1 MASFSLSP
9 DLYVFNGMKV
19 FTNLDEKHPEW
30 PWVCFP
36 QPLNPI
42 TFKTAS
48 NDPNRQMAFL
58 SLNMWPLSENYKN
71 AIRRSVME
79 KGNSNPRIPTHE
91 LCFNFPVEYI
101 KKVAKSLPKLVEQV
115 KEQFKETDPDIVNQ
129 DPTDEN
135 THLFKAIRNRM
146 NKRIALVYQPQL
158 QQQPSPYVQQN
169 YAAASAA
176 TGYVAPTEENTDPF
190 AGNTYNEED
199 DLPF

>member
-71 AIRRSVME
+71 AIRRSAME
-79 KGNSNPRIPTHE
+79 NGDSNPRIPTHE

-101 KKVAKSLPKLVEQV
+101 KQVAKSFPKLVEQV
-115 KEQFKETDPDIVNQ
+115 KEQFLETDPDIVNQ

-158 QQQPSPYVQQN
+158 QQQPSPYAQQN

>member
-71 AIRRSVME
+71 AIRRSAME
-79 KGNSNPRIPTHE
+79 KGDSNPRIPTHE

-101 KKVAKSLPKLVEQV
+101 KQVAKSFPKLVEQV
-115 KEQFKETDPDIVNQ
+115 KEQFKETDLDIVNQ

-158 QQQPSPYVQQN
+158 QQQPSPYAQQN

>member
-1 MASFSLSP
+1 
-9 DLYVFNGMKV
+9 MKV

-71 AIRRSVME
+71 AIRRSAME
-79 KGNSNPRIPTHE
+79 KGDSNPRIPTHE

-101 KKVAKSLPKLVEQV
+101 KQVAKSFPKLVEQV

-158 QQQPSPYVQQN
+158 QQQPSPYAQQN

>member
-71 AIRRSVME
+71 AIRRSAME
-79 KGNSNPRIPTHE
+79 KGDSNPRIPTHE

-101 KKVAKSLPKLVEQV
+101 KQVVKSFPKLVEQV

>member
-42 TFKTAS
+42 TFKTAN

-71 AIRRSVME
+71 AIRRSAME
-79 KGNSNPRIPTHE
+79 KGDSNPRIPTHE

-101 KKVAKSLPKLVEQV
+101 KQVAKSFPKIVEQV

-158 QQQPSPYVQQN
+158 HQQPSPYAQQN

-176 TGYVAPTEENTDPF
+176 TGYVAPTEENTEPF

>member
-9 DLYVFNGMKV
+9 DLLGFNGAQV
-19 FTNLDEKHPEW
+19 FTNLDEKHPDW

-42 TFKTAS
+42 TFKTAK

-71 AIRRSVME
+71 AIRRSAME
-79 KGNSNPRIPTHE
+79 KGDSNPRIPTHE
-91 LCFNFPVEYI
+91 LCLNFPVETI
-101 KKVAKSLPKLVEQV
+101 KQFITAFPKLVEQV
-115 KEQFKETDPDIVNQ
+115 KEQFKTTDPDIVNQ

-135 THLFKAIRNRM
+135 THLFKAIRNRI
-146 NKRIALVYQPQL
+146 NKRVALVYQPQL
-158 QQQPSPYVQQN
+158 QQQPSPYVQPTF
-169 YAAASAA
+169 AAAGAA
-176 TGYVAPTEENTDPF
+176 TGYVAPAEAPVPVFGEYDP
-190 AGNTYNEED
+190 ANEA

>member
-71 AIRRSVME
+71 AIRRSAME
-79 KGNSNPRIPTHE
+79 KGDSNPRIPTHE

-101 KKVAKSLPKLVEQV
+101 KQVAKSFPKLVEQV
-115 KEQFKETDPDIVNQ
+115 KELFKETDPDIVNQ

-158 QQQPSPYVQQN
+158 HQQPSPYAQQN

-176 TGYVAPTEENTDPF
+176 TGYVAPTEENTEPF

>member
-71 AIRRSVME
+71 AIRRSAME
-79 KGNSNPRIPTHE
+79 KGDSNPRIPTHE

-101 KKVAKSLPKLVEQV
+101 KQVVKSFPKLVEQV

-158 QQQPSPYVQQN
+158 HQQPSPYAQQN

-176 TGYVAPTEENTDPF
+176 TGYVAPTEENTEPF

>member
-71 AIRRSVME
+71 AIRRSAME
-79 KGNSNPRIPTHE
+79 KGDSNPRIPTHE

-101 KKVAKSLPKLVEQV
+101 KQVAKSFPKLVEQV
-115 KEQFKETDPDIVNQ
+115 KEQFLETDPDIVNQ

-158 QQQPSPYVQQN
+158 QQQPSPYAQQN

-176 TGYVAPTEENTDPF
+176 TGYVAPTEENTEPF

>member
-42 TFKTAS
+42 TFKTAN

-79 KGNSNPRIPTHE
+79 KGDSNPRIPTHE

-101 KKVAKSLPKLVEQV
+101 KQVAKSFPKLVEQV

-158 QQQPSPYVQQN
+158 HQQPSPYAQQN

-176 TGYVAPTEENTDPF
+176 TGYVAPTEENTEPF

>member
-42 TFKTAS
+42 TFKTAN

-71 AIRRSVME
+71 AIRRSAME
-79 KGNSNPRIPTHE
+79 KGDSNPRIPTHE

-101 KKVAKSLPKLVEQV
+101 KQVAKSFPKLVEQV

-158 QQQPSPYVQQN
+158 HQQPSPYAQQN

-176 TGYVAPTEENTDPF
+176 TGYVAPTEENTEPF

>member
-19 FTNLDEKHPEW
+19 FTNLDETHPEW

-71 AIRRSVME
+71 AILRSAME
-79 KGNSNPRIPTHE
+79 KGDSNPRIPTHE
-91 LCFNFPVEYI
+91 LCYNFPVEYI
-101 KKVAKSLPKLVEQV
+101 KQVVKSFPKLVELV

-129 DPTDEN
+129 DPTNEN

-146 NKRIALVYQPQL
+146 NKRIALVYQPQ
-158 QQQPSPYVQQN
+158 
-169 YAAASAA
+169 
-176 TGYVAPTEENTDPF
+176 
-190 AGNTYNEED
+190 
-199 DLPF
+199 

>member
-79 KGNSNPRIPTHE
+79 KGDSNPRIPTHE

-101 KKVAKSLPKLVEQV
+101 KQVAKSFPKLVEQV

-158 QQQPSPYVQQN
+158 QQQPSPYAQQN

-176 TGYVAPTEENTDPF
+176 TGYVAPTEENTEPF

>member
-101 KKVAKSLPKLVEQV
+101 KQVAKSLPKLVEQV